1 MAQTPQVDLFDPTFK
16 ANPYPTYA
24 ELRSE
29 APVYRAELPDGRGVW
44 LVTRY
49 DDVVAVLKDERFA
62 KDWRSAMTPEQLA
75 QIPPIPEVMKPL
87 SENMLDKDPPDH
99 ERLRRLV
106 SKAFTPRL
114 IERMRPRVQE
124 IADTLLDAVEDKGGM
139 DLIDDYAFPLPIT
152 VIAELLG
159 VPVED
164 RNRFREWSNAAV
176 SGDTTQ
182 EYVEKILL
190 PHMQAFIDYLRALF
204 EEKRENPKDDLISA
218 LVLAEEA
225 GDKLSEDE
233 LLAMVFL
240 LLVAGHETTVNLIGN
255 GTLALLQN
263 PDQLQKLK
271 DDPSLIKPA
280 IEELLRYDGPVE
292 TSTERFAREDVAIGD
307 TVIPKGEMV
316 MVVIGRRSRPGAV
329 PEGGHAGHRPRGQQ
343 TPRVRQGHPPL
354 PGRAARPDGGP
365 DRPRHPAA
373 PDARPAA
380 QRFARV
386 ADLAPRHGATRP
398 ERVARGVLK
407 SHIAKPS
414 PNAPLIFRAPSEPT
428 ITLSFSIL

>member
-1 MAQTPQVDLFDPTFK
+1 MTSQPPRVDLFDPTFK

-24 ELRSE
+24 GLRSD

-44 LVTRY
+44 LVARY
-49 DDVVAVLKDERFA
+49 EDVSAVLKDERFV
-62 KDWRSAMTPEQLA
+62 KDWRDAMTPEQLA

-124 IADTLLDAVEDKGGM
+124 IADALLEAVEEGGEM

-190 PHMQAFIDYLRALF
+190 PHMQAFIEYLRALF

-292 TSTERFAREDVAIGD
+292 TSTERFAREDVAIGG

-316 MVVIGRRSRPGAV
+316 MVVIAAADHDPERFPEPDTLDIARADNKHLAFGKGIHHCLGAPLARMEGQIALGTLLRRMPDLRLKGSPESLTWRPGMV
-329 PEGGHAGHRPRGQQ
+329 LRGLK
-343 TPRVRQGHPPL
+343 GL
-354 PGRAARPDGGP
+354 PVE
-365 DRPRHPAA
+365 
-373 PDARPAA
+373 
-380 QRFARV
+380 F
-386 ADLAPRHGATRP
+386 
-398 ERVARGVLK
+398 
-407 SHIAKPS
+407 
-414 PNAPLIFRAPSEPT
+414 
-428 ITLSFSIL
+428 

>member
-1 MAQTPQVDLFDPTFK
+1 MAQTPRVDLFDPTFK

-24 ELRSE
+24 ELRSG

-75 QIPPIPEVMKPL
+75 QIPPIPEVMRPL

-124 IADTLLDAVEDKGGM
+124 IADALLDAVEDKGGM

-240 LLVAGHETTVNLIGN
+240 LLIAGHETTVNLIGN

-316 MVVIGRRSRPGAV
+316 MVVIAAADHDPARFPEPDTLDIARADNKHLAFGKGIHHCLGAPLARMEGQIALGTLLRRMPDLRLKGSPESLTWRPGMV
-329 PEGGHAGHRPRGQQ
+329 LRGLK
-343 TPRVRQGHPPL
+343 GL
-354 PGRAARPDGGP
+354 PVE
-365 DRPRHPAA
+365 
-373 PDARPAA
+373 
-380 QRFARV
+380 F
-386 ADLAPRHGATRP
+386 
-398 ERVARGVLK
+398 
-407 SHIAKPS
+407 
-414 PNAPLIFRAPSEPT
+414 
-428 ITLSFSIL
+428 

>member
-164 RNRFREWSNAAV
+164 RNRFREWSDVAV

-190 PHMQAFIDYLRALF
+190 PHMQAFIEYLRALF

-307 TVIPKGEMV
+307 MVIPKGQMV
-316 MVVIGRRSRPGAV
+316 MVVIAAADHDPERFPEPDALDIARADNKHLAFGKGIHHCLGAPLARMEGQIALGTLLRRMPDLRLKGSPESLTWRPGMV
-329 PEGGHAGHRPRGQQ
+329 LRGLK
-343 TPRVRQGHPPL
+343 GL
-354 PGRAARPDGGP
+354 PVE
-365 DRPRHPAA
+365 
-373 PDARPAA
+373 
-380 QRFARV
+380 F
-386 ADLAPRHGATRP
+386 
-398 ERVARGVLK
+398 
-407 SHIAKPS
+407 
-414 PNAPLIFRAPSEPT
+414 
-428 ITLSFSIL
+428 